1 MASKIRFKGKK
12 CVSLEKKSD
21 GKGLRKQVILVCMHT
36 AVVKV
41 PEVLEKA
48 KKGYHFKAKLLP
60 K

>member
-1 MASKIRFKGKK
+1 MPLLPKHSTHIKK
-12 CVSLEKKSD
+12 KHERAP
-21 GKGLRKQVILVCMHT
+21 LRKEVILFCMHT

-48 KKGYHFKAKLLP
+48 KKGYRYKAKLLP

>member
-1 MASKIRFKGKK
+1 MSTCLCYANTAHIKK
-12 CVSLEKKSD
+12 KYEIAP
-21 GKGLRKQVILVCMHT
+21 LRKQVILVCMHT